1 VVGEEEGEEGGDGD
15 GEGGVM
21 IGGIRGLGVWAEW
34 KVEGMRSGVGVV
46 SELCRSCVAAESGVR
61 SGDGGLTEIFLDWTF
76 DAFMRNFYGA

>member
-46 SELCRSCVAAESGVR
+46 SELCRSCVGVVSQLSR
-61 SGDGGLTEIFLDWTF
+61 GFGVVMEG
-76 DAFMRNFYGA
+76 